1 MTRDRTIIT
10 EIKTRKDYHKK
21 ERTYKSG
28 TGRVRDLRKI
38 HMTRGHPPRKAQKD
52 ATPIAEKRGEVWPY
66 QPKSGSPC
74 DFTIISP
81 GRVTFVCVKHIR
93 RLRCTTN
100 ELLRKFPETI
110 VALRLVVSSTTISR
124 ELWICSPRGAWR
136 FFRIGNES
144 VTELGTNG
152 EPLTAGTVVVPG
164 IVSGALIQMPAP
176 GEVSVERMGFT
187 SEKTPASDIKG
198 V

>member
-1 MTRDRTIIT
+1 
-10 EIKTRKDYHKK
+10 
-21 ERTYKSG
+21 
-28 TGRVRDLRKI
+28 
-38 HMTRGHPPRKAQKD
+38 MTRGRPPRKAQKD
-52 ATPIAEKRGEVWPY
+52 ATPIAENRGEVWPY

-110 VALRLVVSSTTISR
+110 LDLRLIVSSPAISR

-136 FFRIGNES
+136 FFRIGDES
-144 VTELGTNG
+144 VTELGTDG
-152 EPLTAGTVVVPG
+152 EPLPAGTAGTVAVPG
-164 IVSGALIQMPAP
+164 KVSGALIRMPAR
-176 GEVSVERMGFT
+176 GEVSVERMDFT
-187 SEKTPASDIKG
+187 SEKPPASDIKG